1 VIASDRLV
9 GAVLFGDTADGPWY
23 LELIRS
29 GQRIDGL
36 RDELVF
42 GRALAEMPRSASCSK
57 INRDEK
63 MGSSAPERAAR
74 LPYPAPQHSAIPP
87 QAFDSK

>member
-1 VIASDRLV
+1 
-9 GAVLFGDTADGPWY
+9 
-23 LELIRS
+23 
-29 GQRIDGL
+29 
-36 RDELVF
+36 
-42 GRALAEMPRSASCSK
+42 MPRSASCSK